1 MNHNCLNCKHWD
13 RLYENPDV
21 GVCELHNDSIIPAYR
36 FQFEDCT
43 RFEQGQEREPY
54 FHLFQKM
61 LVTSSLVP
69 NYQRIEKYYSIPFG
83 VIPQPKERIPDI
95 RRAVKDDQL
104 EQVVTWRRE
113 KKSRFWI
120 AQKLGVSPNA
130 VVTAERIYAEKGAK

>member
-1 MNHNCLNCKHWD
+1 MSNNCLNCKHWN

-21 GVCELHNDSIIPAYR
+21 GVCELHNAKIVEAYR
-36 FQFEDCT
+36 FQFEECNQWA
-43 RFEQGQEREPY
+43 QGYECEPY
-54 FHLFQKM
+54 YVQGKGF
-61 LVTSSLVP
+61 LVTQSLEP
-69 NYQRIEKYYSIPFG
+69 NRRRIEKFYSIPFG
-83 VIPQPKERIPDI
+83 TIPQPKKKIADI

-104 EQVVTWRRE
+104 EQVVNWRRE